1 MKLSNLTELQD
12 YGEEKKD
19 TTQQQSSVKPVSII
33 PQAKSLASPVN
44 YKPSKTGRSYNPT
57 AIKEHLLS
65 KGLSEHAVK
74 GILGNIQ
81 RESNFN
87 SKAVGDGNTS
97 IGLFQ
102 HHADRA
108 KKLGNYLKLRGKD
121 LDDGLGQV
129 DYAYEELKSMPK
141 VMKMLNS
148 AKSPAQAADIWVRH
162 FERPANVN
170 NESRIRQQYAM
181 KYKFGGIPKYKL
193 GYADFSS
200 LGSSLGQIVDNTQ
213 DEENPS
219 NLGGFASGALK
230 WGSAGLSTGNPI
242 IAGAAGLVGGIAGV
256 IQAKKQKKLFQN
268 KQQMKL
274 GMFRNQMQDDS
285 DARYQQFNQQSKN
298 SLETY
303 AKGGNIEDSPNYRK
317 AVGLPKKNK
326 SFFDY
331 IDIPHKNLISYIGGN
346 GDENYSDLLERK
358 RLTDKTGYIKNIPK
372 KYTDIIGKLGDI
384 MVDPLNTIPF
394 SKAKYFKGLKG
405 IVKQPL
411 PIINKIGNAV
421 YYNQKIDDV
430 NTVLEQKEK
439 GGNTQPLYEAE
450 NKEVIVGQDVQGN
463 TEQVA
468 SNIHEVQGKT
478 HDEYNPNS
486 INGTGEDIQGGDFV
500 FSDSLTPN
508 GKQSFAELAF
518 KIGKQKGKNEI
529 KLSKMKGTDYIFK
542 NTYRANIQKA
552 DNDIQQLAQ
561 IQEVMKQQQGITNTG
576 NQGRF
581 GGLIKMDK
589 GGDLKKQQQE
599 LAKEIQEVQVRI
611 GQTGGSADSLNEL
624 VHRKNKIDI
633 ELYNINRDKLNRFKN
648 SQSNVNK
655 VNSIINKKLTA
666 LSGDVSKIKEYDA
679 LKNARDKWRKKVGDK
694 SQTVEESFF
703 TNIGNGFK
711 KMFNGQINDIN
722 LIGTNN
728 FGQRGKSL
736 ENQKIKSVVKTENR
750 LQSKSSDI
758 RPDIHEEKI
767 KNPIVKNLKKGIV
780 KQIQTAT
787 TPSTTI
793 SKPTVKFNDEA
804 IKADI
809 QFNRDALGLK
819 SKFATLGTD
828 RPKTMS
834 LDDGIKNGSIGGK
847 KFDFGKVKLGQASI
861 FANYIANRTG
871 INKMKTDVPVQLQE
885 NPDYMYRDSTGLQR
899 QNVKSVFNSIANSP
913 YSTQASKQESYGRTL
928 DALNQVQDQEN
939 NRLFGYNQT
948 YNQNRY
954 GVRQQNNQ
962 MINNARVQEI
972 QNQNQQKAL
981 QLENNNNLSG
991 NLNTY
996 QREQNDLMY
1005 KQHAMNNFIKI
1016 FADKSGMSLDE
1027 TKKALGYKFGGF
1039 LNKKKKC

>member
-200 LGSSLGQIVDNTQ
+200 LGSSLGQVVDNTQ
-213 DEENPS
+213 NEENPS

-256 IQAKKQKKLFQN
+256 IQAKKKKKDFQE
-268 KQQMKL
+268 KQLQKL
-274 GMFRNQMQDDS
+274 GMFKNQMMDDS
-285 DARYQQFNQQSKN
+285 NMRYQQFNQQSIN
-298 SLETY
+298 SLKTY
-303 AKGGNIEDSPNYRK
+303 AKGGS
-317 AVGLPKKNK
+317 
-326 SFFDY
+326 
-331 IDIPHKNLISYIGGN
+331 
-346 GDENYSDLLERK
+346 
-358 RLTDKTGYIKNIPK
+358 
-372 KYTDIIGKLGDI
+372 
-384 MVDPLNTIPF
+384 
-394 SKAKYFKGLKG
+394 
-405 IVKQPL
+405 
-411 PIINKIGNAV
+411 
-421 YYNQKIDDV
+421 
-430 NTVLEQKEK
+430 
-439 GGNTQPLYEAE
+439 TQPVYEAE
-450 NKEVIVGQDVQGN
+450 DKEVIVGQDVQGN

-529 KLSKMKGTDYIFK
+529 KLSKYKGSDYITK
-542 NTYRANIQKA
+542 NTYNANIQKA
-552 DNDIQQLAQ
+552 DAELQQLAQ
-561 IQEVMKQQQGITNTG
+561 MQEIMKVQQGITNTK

-581 GGLIKMDK
+581 GGLVKMDI
-589 GGDLKKQQQE
+589 GGPTEQKI
-599 LAKEIQEVQVRI
+599 KEYERQIQEEQLRI
-611 GQTGGSADSLNEL
+611 VNQGGSGDALNEL
-624 VHRKNKIDI
+624 VRAKNKLDVILYEKYKAKTVKPKTTNTPNTPNNSGKMLRYGELQRNERLAKEKASEKPSKINYSFSDYLLYGKKTDNQTPIEYLLYGKKGKSNNNKTTFIPYKDGSGTFQRKGFPNSRWMYDKNKKQYIDI
-633 ELYNINRDKLNRFKN
+633 NVKAKSEKTEKAESVVTSNTRPDIRTDKKNTGSKFNVDKAFSKLDAIRD
-648 SQSNVNK
+648 S
-655 VNSIINKKLTA
+655 
-666 LSGDVSKIKEYDA
+666 IKEYD
-679 LKNARDKWRKKVGDK
+679 KNSSFKP
-694 SQTVEESFF
+694 VES
-703 TNIGNGFK
+703 I
-711 KMFNGQINDIN
+711 
-722 LIGTNN
+722 
-728 FGQRGKSL
+728 KSL
-736 ENQKIKSVVKTENR
+736 QN
-750 LQSKSSDI
+750 
-758 RPDIHEEKI
+758 
-767 KNPIVKNLKKGIV
+767 
-780 KQIQTAT
+780 KQI
-787 TPSTTI
+787 
-793 SKPTVKFNDEA
+793 KPF
-804 IKADI
+804 
-809 QFNRDALGLK
+809 
-819 SKFATLGTD
+819 S
-828 RPKTMS
+828 
-834 LDDGIKNGSIGGK
+834 GIKTPNVSNMKDVVDNMIK
-847 KFDFGKVKLGQASI
+847 PEIKEKTSFGKVGLEQAGI
-861 FANYIANRTG
+861 FANYLSNRTG
-871 INKMKTDVPVQLQE
+871 INKMKTDVPVQLQD

-913 YSTQASKQESYGRTL
+913 YSTQASKQESYSRTL

-939 NRLFGYNQT
+939 NRLFSYNQA

-1005 KQHAMNNFIKI
+1005 KQHAMNNFTKI

>member
-200 LGSSLGQIVDNTQ
+200 LGSSLGQVVDNTQ
-213 DEENPS
+213 NEENPS

-256 IQAKKQKKLFQN
+256 IQAKKKKKDFQE
-268 KQQMKL
+268 KQLQKL
-274 GMFRNQMQDDS
+274 GMFKNQMMDDS
-285 DARYQQFNQQSKN
+285 NMRYQQFNQQSIN
-298 SLETY
+298 SLKTY
-303 AKGGNIEDSPNYRK
+303 AKGGS
-317 AVGLPKKNK
+317 
-326 SFFDY
+326 
-331 IDIPHKNLISYIGGN
+331 
-346 GDENYSDLLERK
+346 
-358 RLTDKTGYIKNIPK
+358 
-372 KYTDIIGKLGDI
+372 
-384 MVDPLNTIPF
+384 
-394 SKAKYFKGLKG
+394 
-405 IVKQPL
+405 
-411 PIINKIGNAV
+411 
-421 YYNQKIDDV
+421 
-430 NTVLEQKEK
+430 
-439 GGNTQPLYEAE
+439 TQPVYEAE
-450 NKEVIVGQDVQGN
+450 DKEVIVGQDVQGN

-581 GGLIKMDK
+581 GGIIKMVTGGNPRENEFFRKLLDEGKKPNDLLKLGYDK
-589 GGDLKKQQQE
+589 KTVFNIVQKYNNNRDRSINSFPLENIDTTSNSWSGITDGIVDLKKQ
-599 LAKEIQEVQVRI
+599 EVKLPSIKKDSGFRFPF
-611 GQTGGSADSLNEL
+611 SLNNNNGKHDREIL
-624 VHRKNKIDI
+624 ERIEKKEKPKKSETEHKLLRYGEKERNERLTKEEANKKPNKINYSFSDYF
-633 ELYNINRDKLNRFKN
+633 LYGKKTDNQTPIDYLLYGKKGKDGNNKTTFIPYKDGSGTFQRKGFPNSRWMYDKDKK
-648 SQSNVNK
+648 QYINVNVK
-655 VNSIINKKLTA
+655 AKSEKTEKAESVVTNDTRPDIRTDKKGTGSKFDVDKAFSKLDSIRDN
-666 LSGDVSKIKEYDA
+666 IKEYD
-679 LKNARDKWRKKVGDK
+679 KNISFKP
-694 SQTVEESFF
+694 VESV
-703 TNIGNGFK
+703 
-711 KMFNGQINDIN
+711 
-722 LIGTNN
+722 
-728 FGQRGKSL
+728 KSL
-736 ENQKIKSVVKTENR
+736 QN
-750 LQSKSSDI
+750 
-758 RPDIHEEKI
+758 
-767 KNPIVKNLKKGIV
+767 
-780 KQIQTAT
+780 KQI
-787 TPSTTI
+787 
-793 SKPTVKFNDEA
+793 KPF
-804 IKADI
+804 
-809 QFNRDALGLK
+809 
-819 SKFATLGTD
+819 S
-828 RPKTMS
+828 
-834 LDDGIKNGSIGGK
+834 GIKTPNVSNMKNVIDNVIKPKDKEKTG
-847 KFDFGKVKLGQASI
+847 FGKVGLEQAGI
-861 FANYIANRTG
+861 FANYLSNRTG
-871 INKMKTDVPVQLQE
+871 INKMKTDVPVQLQD

-948 YNQNRY
+948 YNQNRFATK
-954 GVRQQNNQ
+954 QFNNQ
-962 MINNARVQEI
+962 MINNARLQEI

-1005 KQHAMNNFIKI
+1005 KQHAMNNFTKI

>member
-12 YGEEKKD
+12 YGEERKD

-102 HHADRA
+102 HHAGRA

-170 NESRIRQQYAM
+170 NESKIRQQYAM

-200 LGSSLGQIVDNTQ
+200 LGSSLGQVVDNTQ
-213 DEENPS
+213 NEENPS

-256 IQAKKQKKLFQN
+256 IQAKKKKKDFQE
-268 KQQMKL
+268 KQLQKL
-274 GMFRNQMQDDS
+274 GMFKNQMMDDS
-285 DARYQQFNQQSKN
+285 NMRYQQFNQQSIN
-298 SLETY
+298 SLKTY
-303 AKGGNIEDSPNYRK
+303 AKGGS
-317 AVGLPKKNK
+317 
-326 SFFDY
+326 
-331 IDIPHKNLISYIGGN
+331 
-346 GDENYSDLLERK
+346 
-358 RLTDKTGYIKNIPK
+358 
-372 KYTDIIGKLGDI
+372 
-384 MVDPLNTIPF
+384 
-394 SKAKYFKGLKG
+394 
-405 IVKQPL
+405 
-411 PIINKIGNAV
+411 
-421 YYNQKIDDV
+421 
-430 NTVLEQKEK
+430 
-439 GGNTQPLYEAE
+439 TQPVYEAE

-468 SNIHEVQGKT
+468 SNVHEVQGKT

-508 GKQSFAELAF
+508 SKQSFAELAF
-518 KIGKQKGKNEI
+518 KTGKQKGKNEI

-542 NTYRANIQKA
+542 NTYQANIQKA
-552 DNDIQQLAQ
+552 DSDIQQLAQ
-561 IQEVMKQQQGITNTG
+561 IQEVMKAQHGITNTS

-589 GGDLKKQQQE
+589 GGEPDKQYIKDKLKEYLSRGYSIEEAKRKVKFHAGLRENVKDFQQWTKKENNYSVKKQQP
-599 LAKEIQEVQVRI
+599 LK
-611 GQTGGSADSLNEL
+611 TLTS
-624 VHRKNKIDI
+624 
-633 ELYNINRDKLNRFKN
+633 
-648 SQSNVNK
+648 
-655 VNSIINKKLTA
+655 KKLTQ
-666 LSGDVSKIKEYDA
+666 YDI
-679 LKNARDKWRKKVGDK
+679 DK
-694 SQTVEESFF
+694 Q
-703 TNIGNGFK
+703 NGFK
-711 KMFNGQINDIN
+711 VEEKKLTQYDIDKQNGFKMIGYKPKSSVRKKAIVDTLPPDRTEDNRLAASKKILIPKNTSVFKSTFEGEIPSINVKKATLPILGDTSEN
-722 LIGTNN
+722 KN
-728 FGQRGKSL
+728 FG
-736 ENQKIKSVVKTENR
+736 KI
-750 LQSKSSDI
+750 
-758 RPDIHEEKI
+758 
-767 KNPIVKNLKKGIV
+767 G
-780 KQIQTAT
+780 
-787 TPSTTI
+787 
-793 SKPTVKFNDEA
+793 
-804 IKADI
+804 
-809 QFNRDALGLK
+809 
-819 SKFATLGTD
+819 
-828 RPKTMS
+828 
-834 LDDGIKNGSIGGK
+834 
-847 KFDFGKVKLGQASI
+847 LGQASI
-861 FANYIANRTG
+861 FANYLANRAG

-899 QNVKSVFNSIANSP
+899 QNVKSVFNSIVNSP
-913 YSTQASKQESYGRTL
+913 YTTQGSKQESYGRTL

-939 NRLFGYNQT
+939 NRFFSYNQA

-1005 KQHAMNNFIKI
+1005 KQHAMNNFTKI

>member
-200 LGSSLGQIVDNTQ
+200 LGSSLGQVVDNTQ
-213 DEENPS
+213 NEENPS

-256 IQAKKQKKLFQN
+256 IQAKKKKKDFQE
-268 KQQMKL
+268 KQLQKL
-274 GMFRNQMQDDS
+274 GMFKNQMMDDS
-285 DARYQQFNQQSKN
+285 NMRYQQFNQQSIN
-298 SLETY
+298 SLKTY
-303 AKGGNIEDSPNYRK
+303 AKGGS
-317 AVGLPKKNK
+317 
-326 SFFDY
+326 
-331 IDIPHKNLISYIGGN
+331 
-346 GDENYSDLLERK
+346 
-358 RLTDKTGYIKNIPK
+358 
-372 KYTDIIGKLGDI
+372 
-384 MVDPLNTIPF
+384 
-394 SKAKYFKGLKG
+394 
-405 IVKQPL
+405 
-411 PIINKIGNAV
+411 
-421 YYNQKIDDV
+421 
-430 NTVLEQKEK
+430 
-439 GGNTQPLYEAE
+439 TQPLYEAE
-450 NKEVIVGQDVQGN
+450 DKEVIVGQDVQGN
-463 TEQVA
+463 VNQIA
-468 SNIHEVQGKT
+468 SNVHEVQGKT

-542 NTYRANIQKA
+542 NTYQANIQKA

-561 IQEVMKQQQGITNTG
+561 IQESMKENTNVS
-576 NQGRF
+576 QMRF
-581 GGLIKMDK
+581 GGIVKFVDRGLIPKPK
-589 GGDLKKQQQE
+589 VIPSNLQGLKALEYVKNKLPNIGAEQLKKLIGQNGITKEHVVDFFKTRSTGSSNLPATIGKAGEYLGKKIFEGVGGNYNNKIYAGLSKVVPQVTKFAGRAIPAVSTAYTVGKWVKEGLEDANKRSGTLINTGYGATQQSMDFNKKIG
-599 LAKEIQEVQVRI
+599 KEILNNRSKQPITNNKRPI
-611 GQTGGSADSLNEL
+611 DLNEFL
-624 VHRKNKIDI
+624 IDTEI
-633 ELYNINRDKLNRFKN
+633 PLGDRRNINIDNTRP
-648 SQSNVNK
+648 QSN
-655 VNSIINKKLTA
+655 T
-666 LSGDVSKIKEYDA
+666 
-679 LKNARDKWRKKVGDK
+679 
-694 SQTVEESFF
+694 
-703 TNIGNGFK
+703 
-711 KMFNGQINDIN
+711 
-722 LIGTNN
+722 
-728 FGQRGKSL
+728 
-736 ENQKIKSVVKTENR
+736 
-750 LQSKSSDI
+750 SDI

-899 QNVKSVFNSIANSP
+899 QNVKSVFNSIVNSP
-913 YSTQASKQESYGRTL
+913 YTTQGSKQESYGRTL

-939 NRLFGYNQT
+939 NRFFSYNQA

-962 MINNARVQEI
+962 MINNARIQEI

-1005 KQHAMNNFIKI
+1005 KQHAMNNFTKI